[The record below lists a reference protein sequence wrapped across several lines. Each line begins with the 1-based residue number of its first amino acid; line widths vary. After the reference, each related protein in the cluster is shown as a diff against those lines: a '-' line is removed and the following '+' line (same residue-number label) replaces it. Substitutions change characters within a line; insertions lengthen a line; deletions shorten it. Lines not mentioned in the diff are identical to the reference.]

1 MVKAFLFCVIFF
13 FSFSPS
19 LFAHFGMVI
28 PSAST
33 VWEKKDARISIGLAF
48 AHPMELRGMALVKPA
63 SFRVFAGGAETDLT
77 PSLKTAKFLGE
88 QAWVIDYA
96 LARPGAHQF
105 VMEPEPYWEAA
116 EDCFIIH
123 YTKTVVAAF
132 GGEEGWDI
140 PLGLRAEIVPLT
152 RPFAIYAGSVFQGRV
167 LLDGKPAPGAEV
179 EVEFYNREKKYE
191 APNGYFVTQVVKAD
205 DNGVFTYCAPFAGW
219 WGFAAL
225 SRAPETRERAG
236 EAKPVEL
243 GAVLWVEFSDPL
255 VKR

>member
-1 MVKAFLFCVIFF
+1 MAKAFLFFVIFF
-13 FSFSPS
+13 FSFSPA
-19 LFAHFGMVI
+19 LFAHFGMII

-33 VWEKKDARISIGLAF
+33 AWGKKDARVSLGLAF
-48 AHPMELRGMALVKPA
+48 AHPMELRGMALAKPA
-63 SFRVFAGGAETDLT
+63 SFRVFADGVETDLT
-77 PSLKTAKFLGE
+77 SLLKSAKFLGE
-88 QAWVIDYA
+88 QAWTMEYV
-96 LARPGAHQF
+96 LTRPGAHQF
-105 VMEPEPYWEAA
+105 VMEPVPYWEAA

-132 GGEEGWDI
+132 GGEEGWDA

-152 RPFAIYAGSVFQGRV
+152 RPFAIYAGNVFQGRV
-167 LLDGKPAPGAEV
+167 LLDGKPVPGAEV

-191 APNGYFVTQVVKAD
+191 APNGYFITQVVKAD
-205 DNGVFTYCAPFAGW
+205 DSGVFSYCAPFAGW

-225 SRAPETRERAG
+225 SEAAETMDHAG

-255 VKR
+255 VKK